1 MNGMSDSVTYTVIF
15 VLLLLAEELWLG
27 IARKFRICDQPN
39 TRSSHTTPV
48 LRGGGVIFPV
58 AILLFQAFFGLHYP
72 WFLAGLLLVAAV
84 SLWEDIKS
92 VPDTVRLVTHFAAI
106 ALMLVQLWNTAPS
119 SPWLVLPAL
128 FIGAGVINAFN
139 FMDGIN
145 GITGAYSI
153 AVIAPLIYL
162 NDTIRFIDP
171 AYLLVA
177 NSGILVFCMFNFRK
191 RPACFAG
198 DVGAVSIAL
207 ILFFAIAML
216 IAATGDFSWLTLLAV
231 YGADT
236 ALTICHRIK
245 LHQNIRTAHRE
256 HIYQLMANELKISH
270 LAVAGI
276 YAAIQLLISVGLI
289 FLPVNH
295 YVYMAAVGAILTA
308 VYIIFIKKYYPL
320 HAANSTPG
328 E

>member
-27 IARKFRICDQPN
+27 AARKFRICDQPN
-39 TRSSHTTPV
+39 SRSSHTAPV

-58 AILLFQAFFGLHYP
+58 AVLLFQAFFGLHYP
-72 WFLAGLLLVAAV
+72 WFLAGLVLVAAV
-84 SLWEDIKS
+84 SLREDIKS
-92 VPDTVRLVTHFAAI
+92 VPDTVRLATHFAAI
-106 ALMLVQLWNTAPS
+106 ALMLVQLWNTAPF

-128 FIGAGVINAFN
+128 FIGAGVLNAFN

-145 GITGAYSI
+145 GITGVYSL
-153 AVIAPLIYL
+153 AVIVPLVYL
-162 NDTIRFIDP
+162 NDTVHFIEP

-177 NSGILVFCMFNFRK
+177 NAGILVFCMFNFRK
-191 RPACFAG
+191 HPACFAG
-198 DVGAVSIAL
+198 DVGAVSIAF
-207 ILFFAIAML
+207 ILLFAIGML
-216 IAATGDFSWLTLLAV
+216 ITVTGDFSWLTLLAV

-256 HIYQLMANELKISH
+256 HIYQLMANELKIPH

-276 YAAIQLLISVGLI
+276 YAAIQLFISFGLI

-295 YVYMAAVGAILTA
+295 YVYMAAVVAILTA
-308 VYIIFIKKYYPL
+308 AYIVFIKKYYPL
-320 HAANSTPG
+320 HAANAGSG